1 MLAGPG
7 RGFAAMLGRA
17 RIGIGNFMADTWRAV
32 PSKARCDWGRLI
44 PGNDRLIGDV
54 DEPDGTGSV
63 QFICVVPVG
72 RGHAGARS
80 GGPRRSGRGALG
92 GWIWLSL

>member
-63 QFICVVPVG
+63 QFIFVVHLEQD
-72 RGHAGARS
+72 RAGARS
-80 GGPRRSGRGALG
+80 GGPQRKARGALRD
-92 GWIWLSL
+92 WIWLSL

>member
-54 DEPDGTGSV
+54 DEPVGTGSV
-63 QFICVVPVG
+63 QFICVVPLEQD
-72 RGHAGARS
+72 RAGARS
-80 GGPRRSGRGALG
+80 GGSQRSGGGVLG
-92 GWIWLSL
+92 DWIWLSL

>member
-1 MLAGPG
+1 MRFRVGRSR

-54 DEPDGTGSV
+54 DEPDGTAQCSSSVWSARGRIVRARDLEGLSGAAAVRLVAGS
-63 QFICVVPVG
+63 G
-72 RGHAGARS
+72 
-80 GGPRRSGRGALG
+80 
-92 GWIWLSL
+92 